1 MFYATILNIK
11 CEENQES
18 NADVQYF
25 YIMLQ
30 YIKQVA
36 IGQNLFARNYQ
47 TEIKKWA
54 HMHALI
60 NSKELN
66 VIYWLLNKFIVN
78 E

>member
-1 MFYATILNIK
+1 MVGLAPISLICNCCLFYATILNIK

-47 TEIKKWA
+47 TEIKK
-54 HMHALI
+54 
-60 NSKELN
+60 
-66 VIYWLLNKFIVN
+66 
-78 E
+78 